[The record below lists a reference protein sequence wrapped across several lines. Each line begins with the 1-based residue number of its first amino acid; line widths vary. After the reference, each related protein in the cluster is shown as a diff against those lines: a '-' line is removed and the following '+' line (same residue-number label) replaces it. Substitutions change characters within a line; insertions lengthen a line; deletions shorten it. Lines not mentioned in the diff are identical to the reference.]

1 MANRRPTRSQVI
13 STLVNA
19 AVLESRTQWNAYA
32 AEVVLHYH
40 DTVAVEDRDVEFH
53 VATTADNHE
62 RATRLNTQTV
72 RRILSGEIRMCVDI
86 EESLINALPDPYRD
100 HVLAELLGRDGL
112 ILARKPPMPHD
123 VVGQVGA
130 PAELMRRAAD
140 AVQAIAPMLAD
151 NNAIGPED
159 QHHFAKALAELHE
172 SMGAHLTAAAMI
184 TDAMGKLPGAKPSL
198 KVVG

>member
-62 RATRLNTQTV
+62 RATRLITQTV
-72 RRILSGEIRMCVDI
+72 RRILSGVIRM
-86 EESLINALPDPYRD
+86 
-100 HVLAELLGRDGL
+100 
-112 ILARKPPMPHD
+112 
-123 VVGQVGA
+123 
-130 PAELMRRAAD
+130 
-140 AVQAIAPMLAD
+140 
-151 NNAIGPED
+151 
-159 QHHFAKALAELHE
+159 
-172 SMGAHLTAAAMI
+172 
-184 TDAMGKLPGAKPSL
+184 
-198 KVVG
+198 